1 MLSSL
6 DGKLYSHCA
15 SYQLISSLLQT
26 FFALPCNSGAR
37 TYKISLPPYATI
49 LCLISRGHRRNKI
62 KGPLFL
68 ILVLF
73 FFLLPHSDQWYTGI
87 WNYTPS
93 RKSTTPK
100 QVASL
105 CVSSETKTL
114 FPAHQSLSKLLH
126 HPGSKTRAHNPS
138 FCFFQKKY
146 IFKAVSKYL
155 TAPTLGNLYW
165 SWQR

>member
-37 TYKISLPPYATI
+37 PFKSSPPPYATM
-49 LCLISRGHRRNKI
+49 LRLISRRHRRNKT

-68 ILVLF
+68 ILVF
-73 FFLLPHSDQWYTGI
+73 FFLLPHSGQWCTGT
-87 WNYTPS
+87 WNYTSS

-100 QVASL
+100 QVASP
-105 CVSSETKTL
+105 CDSSETKTL
-114 FPAHQSLSKLLH
+114 FPAHQHLSKLLH
-126 HPGSKTRAHNPS
+126 HPSSKTRVHNTS
-138 FCFFQKKY
+138 FCLFQKKY
-146 IFKAVSKYL
+146 IFKAVSKHL
-155 TAPTLGNLYW
+155 TAPTLGNLCW
-165 SWQR
+165 S